1 MIRHCACI
9 ITNDKVLLGNP
20 NEQHRDIIINN
31 NLQRDEDIIGY
42 YDFHLPNL
50 FIPNVN
56 YYLYN
61 EEKCEELIEK
71 YLLDF
76 INKMENKLIKEI
88 NNESNIQK

>member
-1 MIRHCACI
+1 M
-9 ITNDKVLLGNP
+9 
-20 NEQHRDIIINN
+20 NN

-50 FIPNVN
+50 FVPNVN

-71 YLLDF
+71 YLEG
-76 INKMENKLIKEI
+76 MV

>member
-50 FIPNVN
+50 FIGISKKTTKSLVSWMN
-56 YYLYN
+56 Y
-61 EEKCEELIEK
+61 C
-71 YLLDF
+71 
-76 INKMENKLIKEI
+76 
-88 NNESNIQK
+88 